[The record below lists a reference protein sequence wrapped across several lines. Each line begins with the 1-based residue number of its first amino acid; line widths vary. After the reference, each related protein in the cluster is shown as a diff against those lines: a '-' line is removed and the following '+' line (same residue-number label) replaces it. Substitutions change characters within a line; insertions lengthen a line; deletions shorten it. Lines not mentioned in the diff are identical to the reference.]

1 MNIIVTGAS
10 QGLGYEIVR
19 NLSKNPENAILAI
32 SRNPERLKALQ
43 DDCQNHHH
51 PGAVNAFPFNLAGQY
66 PEDQLADGIRV
77 YFKEVDILINNAGLL
92 INKPFIELDE
102 KDFDAMF
109 NINVR
114 SVFRLS
120 RLLLPLFN
128 RNAHI
133 LNISSMGGVQGSAK
147 FPGLSLYSS
156 SKGALAILTECMA
169 EELKDL
175 GIKVN
180 CLALGAVRT
189 EMLEKAFPGY
199 KAPFSAGEMGS
210 YIADFALHGH
220 KYFNGKILPVSVS
233 TP

>member
-1 MNIIVTGAS
+1 M
-10 QGLGYEIVR
+10 
-19 NLSKNPENAILAI
+19 PFDLA
-32 SRNPERLKALQ
+32 R
-43 DDCQNHHH
+43 
-51 PGAVNAFPFNLAGQY
+51 QY
-66 PEDQLADGIRV
+66 PDDQLSDGIKV

-92 INKPFIELDE
+92 INKPFVELDE

-156 SKGALAILTECMA
+156 SKGALAILTECLA

-175 GIKVN
+175 DIKVN

-199 KAPFSAGEMGS
+199 EAPLSAGEMGS